1 MPRLSAQCIEKV
13 RRLQEIPFTWDFFQ
27 VSMEY
32 SMMGKESKGVDMDY
46 IIISMLFI
54 LIAFNVILL
63 IRQFKNNSK
72 EQIVSELKIN
82 LKENNLNLIDFINK
96 KISDSEQKQLR
107 ELLTN
112 KLETVE
118 KMNINSGKIT
128 ESFLKFSTD
137 TYKVLNDNFS
147 SLNEK
152 VTQNLDRINL
162 RVEER
167 LNEGFEKTNKTFINI
182 LERLSRIDEAQ
193 KKIDSLSTNIVSLQD
208 VLTDKKS
215 RGTFGEV
222 QLAHILS
229 AVFGEKNDKIY
240 ELQKKLQN
248 SMIAD
253 AVLYIPEPIGMLC
266 VDSKFPLENY
276 QRMIDMNSTDN
287 ERKQY
292 ARDFKSNVK
301 KHINDISFKYII
313 QGQTSDQAIMFIPA
327 EAIFAEINAY
337 HQDLLDYAGEKR
349 VWIASPTTLMSVLS
363 TVQVVLRNLE
373 REKYA
378 GIIHEELN
386 NLGKEFKLYK
396 DRWESLA
403 KNIKRVSDDVDKI
416 NITSNKIERKF
427 DRISRVEMQ
436 CTDEKPETEEIE

>member
-1 MPRLSAQCIEKV
+1 MVKNIQ
-13 RRLQEIPFTWDFFQ
+13 DY
-27 VSMEY
+27 MELI
-32 SMMGKESKGVDMDY
+32 

-54 LIAFNVILL
+54 LIAINIAILSKQL
-63 IRQFKNNSK
+63 KNNSK
-72 EQIVSELKIN
+72 DQIISELKIN
-82 LKENNLNLIDFINK
+82 LKDNNLNLIDSVNR
-96 KISDSEQKQLR
+96 KIAESEQKQLR

-118 KMNINSGKIT
+118 RMERNSNKLT
-128 ESFLKFSTD
+128 ESFMDFSTD
-137 TYKVLNDNFS
+137 TSKTLNENFS
-147 SLNEK
+147 SLNDR
-152 VTQNLDRINL
+152 VSNNLDKINT

-167 LNEGFEKTNKTFINI
+167 LNEGFEKTNKTFANI

-193 KKIDSLSTNIVSLQD
+193 KKIDNLSTDIVSLQD
-208 VLTDKKS
+208 ILTDKKS

-222 QLAHILS
+222 QLNHILS
-229 AVFGEKNDKIY
+229 VVFGEKNDKVY
-240 ELQKKLQN
+240 ELQKKLDN
-248 SMIAD
+248 STIVD
-253 AVLYIPEPIGMLC
+253 AVLHIPEPVGMLC

-276 QRMIDMNSTDN
+276 QRMIDVNISDS
-287 ERKQY
+287 ERKVY
-292 ARDFKSNVK
+292 TREFKSNIK
-301 KHINDISFKYII
+301 KHINDISSKYII
-313 QGQTSDQAIMFIPA
+313 QGQTSEQAIMFIPA

-349 VWIASPTTLMSVLS
+349 VWLTSPTTLMSVLS
-363 TVQVVLRNLE
+363 TVQVVLRNIE

-386 NLGKEFKLYK
+386 RLGKDFKLYK

-427 DRISRVEMQ
+427 DRISKVDMQTTELDVEE
-436 CTDEKPETEEIE
+436 DIEEIEEVEYYGI

>member
-1 MPRLSAQCIEKV
+1 
-13 RRLQEIPFTWDFFQ
+13 
-27 VSMEY
+27 
-32 SMMGKESKGVDMDY
+32 
-46 IIISMLFI
+46 MLFI
-54 LIAFNVILL
+54 LIAINLLLL
-63 IRQFKNNSK
+63 IRQLKNNSK
-72 EQIVSELKIN
+72 DHIISELKIN
-82 LKENNLNLIDFINK
+82 LKDNNHDLIDSVNG
-96 KISDSEQKQLR
+96 KIAESEQRQLR

-118 KMNINSGKIT
+118 RMEKNSNKLT
-128 ESFLKFSTD
+128 ESFMSFSND
-137 TYKVLNDNFS
+137 TSKALNDNFN
-147 SLNEK
+147 SLNER
-152 VTQNLDRINL
+152 VSQNLDRINL

-222 QLAHILS
+222 QLNHILS
-229 AVFGEKNDKIY
+229 VVFGEKNDKVY
-240 ELQKKLQN
+240 ELQKILEN

-253 AVLYIPEPIGMLC
+253 AVLYIPEPVGMLC
-266 VDSKFPLENY
+266 IDSKFPLENY
-276 QRMIDMNSTDN
+276 QRMIDMNNSEN
-287 ERKQY
+287 ERKKY

-301 KHINDISFKYII
+301 MHINDISSKYII
-313 QGQTSDQAIMFIPA
+313 QGQTSEQAIMFIPA

-337 HQDLLDYAGEKR
+337 HQDLLDYAGEKK
-349 VWIASPTTLMSVLS
+349 VWITSPTTLMSVLS
-363 TVQVVLRNLE
+363 TVQVVLRNIE

-386 NLGKEFKLYK
+386 KLGKEFKLYK

-427 DRISRVEMQ
+427 DRISKVDMNQ
-436 CTDEKPETEEIE
+436 CIEPKQEIEEVEEVEYSEVQ

>member
-1 MPRLSAQCIEKV
+1 
-13 RRLQEIPFTWDFFQ
+13 
-27 VSMEY
+27 
-32 SMMGKESKGVDMDY
+32 MDY

-54 LIAFNVILL
+54 LIAINLLLL
-63 IRQFKNNSK
+63 IRQLKNNSK
-72 EQIVSELKIN
+72 DHIISELKIN
-82 LKENNLNLIDFINK
+82 LKDNNHDLIDSVNG
-96 KISDSEQKQLR
+96 KIAESEQRQLR

-118 KMNINSGKIT
+118 RMEKNSNKLT
-128 ESFLKFSTD
+128 ESFMSFSND
-137 TYKVLNDNFS
+137 TSKALNDNFN
-147 SLNEK
+147 SLNER
-152 VTQNLDRINL
+152 VSQNLDRINL

-222 QLAHILS
+222 QLNHILS
-229 AVFGEKNDKIY
+229 VVFGEKNDKVY
-240 ELQKKLQN
+240 ELQKTLEN

-253 AVLYIPEPIGMLC
+253 AVLYIPEPVGMLC
-266 VDSKFPLENY
+266 IDSKFPLENY
-276 QRMIDMNSTDN
+276 QRMIDMNNSES
-287 ERKQY
+287 ERKKY

-301 KHINDISFKYII
+301 MHINDISSKYII
-313 QGQTSDQAIMFIPA
+313 QGQTSEQAIMFIPA

-337 HQDLLDYAGEKR
+337 HQDLLDYAGEKK
-349 VWIASPTTLMSVLS
+349 VWITSPTTLMSVLS
-363 TVQVVLRNLE
+363 TVQVVLRNIE

-386 NLGKEFKLYK
+386 KLGKEFKLYK

-427 DRISRVEMQ
+427 DRISKVEMNQ
-436 CTDEKPETEEIE
+436 CIEPKQEIEEIEEVEEVEEVEYSEVQ

>member
-1 MPRLSAQCIEKV
+1 
-13 RRLQEIPFTWDFFQ
+13 
-27 VSMEY
+27 
-32 SMMGKESKGVDMDY
+32 MDY
-46 IIISMLFI
+46 IIISLLFI
-54 LIAFNVILL
+54 LIAINIFLL
-63 IRQFKNNSK
+63 IKQKNNSK
-72 EQIVSELKIN
+72 EQIISELKIN
-82 LKENNLNLIDFINK
+82 LKDNNLNLIDSVSK
-96 KISDSEQKQLR
+96 KIADSEQKQLR

-118 KMNINSGKIT
+118 RLERNSGKLT
-128 ESFLKFSTD
+128 DSFVKFSTD
-137 TYKVLNDNFS
+137 TSKTLNDNFS
-147 SLNEK
+147 SLNER
-152 VTQNLDRINL
+152 VSQNLDRINL

-167 LNEGFEKTNKTFINI
+167 LNEGFEKTNKTFTNI

-222 QLAHILS
+222 QLNHILS
-229 AVFGEKNDKIY
+229 VVFGEKNDKVY
-240 ELQKKLQN
+240 EIQKKLDN

-253 AVLYIPEPIGMLC
+253 AVLHIPEPVGMLC
-266 VDSKFPLENY
+266 IDSKFPLENY
-276 QRMIDMNSTDN
+276 QRMIDINNSDN
-287 ERKQY
+287 ERKQF
-292 ARDFKSNVK
+292 AKDFKLNVK
-301 KHINDISFKYII
+301 KHINDISSKYII

-337 HQDLLDYAGEKR
+337 HQDLLDYAGEKK
-349 VWIASPTTLMSVLS
+349 VWITSPTTLMAVLS

-386 NLGKEFKLYK
+386 KLGKEFKLYK
-396 DRWESLA
+396 ERWESLA

-427 DRISRVEMQ
+427 DRISKVEMNQ
-436 CTDEKPETEEIE
+436 CIEPKVEEIEYYSEA

>member
-1 MPRLSAQCIEKV
+1 M
-13 RRLQEIPFTWDFFQ
+13 DF
-27 VSMEY
+27 
-32 SMMGKESKGVDMDY
+32 

-54 LIAFNVILL
+54 SIAINIALL
-63 IRQFKNNSK
+63 IKQLKNNSS
-72 EQIVSELKIN
+72 EQIISELKIN
-82 LKENNLNLIDFINK
+82 LKENNLDLIDSVTR
-96 KISDSEQKQLR
+96 KIADSEQKQLR

-118 KMNINSGKIT
+118 KMERNSDKLN
-128 ESFLKFSTD
+128 ESFAKFSND
-137 TYKVLNDNFS
+137 TSKALNENFS
-147 SLNEK
+147 SLNER
-152 VTQNLDRINL
+152 VSQNLDRINL

-222 QLAHILS
+222 QLNHILS
-229 AVFGEKNDKIY
+229 VVFGEKNDRIY
-240 ELQKKLQN
+240 ELQKKLSN
-248 SMIAD
+248 STVAD
-253 AVLYIPEPIGMLC
+253 AALYIPEPVGMLC
-266 VDSKFPLENY
+266 IDSKFPLENY
-276 QRMIDMNSTDN
+276 QRMIDMNNSDI

-292 ARDFKSNVK
+292 AKDFKSNVK
-301 KHINDISFKYII
+301 KHINDISSKYII
-313 QGQTSDQAIMFIPA
+313 QGQTSEQAIMFIPA

-337 HQDLLDYAGEKR
+337 HQDLLDYAGEKK
-349 VWIASPTTLMSVLS
+349 VWITSPTTLMSVLS

-378 GIIHEELN
+378 GIIHQELN
-386 NLGKEFKLYK
+386 KLGKEFKLYK

-416 NITSNKIERKF
+416 NITSNKIEQKF
-427 DRISRVEMQ
+427 DKISKVEMNQ
-436 CTDEKPETEEIE
+436 CTGQEIEEVEYYSEA

>member
-1 MPRLSAQCIEKV
+1 
-13 RRLQEIPFTWDFFQ
+13 
-27 VSMEY
+27 
-32 SMMGKESKGVDMDY
+32 MDY
-46 IIISMLFI
+46 IIISMLFL
-54 LIAFNVILL
+54 LIVFNIILL
-63 IRQFKNNSK
+63 IKQLKNNSK
-72 EQIVSELKIN
+72 EQIISELKIN
-82 LKENNLNLIDFINK
+82 LKDNNLGLIDSVTR
-96 KISDSEQKQLR
+96 KIADSEQRQLR

-118 KMNINSGKIT
+118 RMDRNSNKLT
-128 ESFLKFSTD
+128 ESFMDFSID
-137 TYKVLNDNFS
+137 TSKTLNDNFS
-147 SLNEK
+147 SLNER
-152 VTQNLDRINL
+152 VSQNLDRINL

-222 QLAHILS
+222 QLNHILS
-229 AVFGEKNDKIY
+229 VVFGEKNDKIY
-240 ELQKKLQN
+240 ELQKKLEN

-253 AVLYIPEPIGMLC
+253 AVLYMPEPVGMLC
-266 VDSKFPLENY
+266 IDSKFPLENY
-276 QRMIDMNSTDN
+276 QRMIDMNNTDS

-292 ARDFKSNVK
+292 AREFKSNVK
-301 KHINDISFKYII
+301 KHINDISSKYII

-327 EAIFAEINAY
+327 EAIFAELNAY
-337 HQDLLDYAGEKR
+337 HQDLLDYAGEKK
-349 VWIASPTTLMSVLS
+349 VWITSPTTLMSVLS

-386 NLGKEFKLYK
+386 KLGKEFKLYK
-396 DRWESLA
+396 ERWESLA
-403 KNIKRVSDDVDKI
+403 KNIKRVSEDVDRI

-427 DRISRVEMQ
+427 DRISKVEMNQ
-436 CTDEKPETEEIE
+436 CIEPENEIEEIEYCSEA

>member
-1 MPRLSAQCIEKV
+1 
-13 RRLQEIPFTWDFFQ
+13 
-27 VSMEY
+27 
-32 SMMGKESKGVDMDY
+32 MDY
-46 IIISMLFI
+46 IIISMLII
-54 LIAFNVILL
+54 LIAVNLVLL
-63 IRQFKNNSK
+63 IRQLKNNSK
-72 EQIVSELKIN
+72 DQIISELKIN
-82 LKENNLNLIDFINK
+82 IRENNLDLIDSVNG
-96 KISDSEQKQLR
+96 KIAESEHKQLR

-112 KLETVE
+112 KLETFE
-118 KMNINSGKIT
+118 RIDKNTNRQT
-128 ESFLKFSTD
+128 ESFLNFSAD
-137 TYKVLNDNFS
+137 TSKTLNDNFT
-147 SLNEK
+147 SLNER
-152 VTQNLDRINL
+152 VGQNLDRINQ

-222 QLAHILS
+222 QLNHILS
-229 AVFGEKNDKIY
+229 VVFGEKNDKIY
-240 ELQKKLQN
+240 ELQKTLDN

-253 AVLYIPEPIGMLC
+253 AVLHIPEPVGMLC
-266 VDSKFPLENY
+266 IDSKFPLENY
-276 QRMIDMNSTDN
+276 QRMIDLNNSES
-287 ERKQY
+287 ERRKY
-292 ARDFKSNVK
+292 ARDFKINVK
-301 KHINDISFKYII
+301 MHIKDIASKYII

-337 HQDLLDYAGEKR
+337 HQDLLDYAGENR
-349 VWIASPTTLMSVLS
+349 VWITSPTTLMSVLS
-363 TVQVVLRNLE
+363 TVQVVLRNIE

-386 NLGKEFKLYK
+386 KLGKEFKLYK
-396 DRWESLA
+396 DRWESLS

-427 DRISRVEMQ
+427 DRISKVEMN
-436 CTDEKPETEEIE
+436 CENEI